1 MNTKSKN
8 DVVSVSSE
16 TLLGRMLFVYALN
29 GVIKCL
35 SAEEIRQFESA
46 MLDIGWKHTATIDP
60 ARWIEAMANGRT
72 ELSDMLDG
80 VGGFDAT
87 STAGKLHAPNDASR
101 PALRELNP
109 PITGISENGKNIT
122 HYSGSVNRGVVL
134 SVSDNHGVTTE

>member
-46 MLDIGWKHTATIDP
+46 MLDIG
-60 ARWIEAMANGRT
+60 
-72 ELSDMLDG
+72 
-80 VGGFDAT
+80 
-87 STAGKLHAPNDASR
+87 
-101 PALRELNP
+101 
-109 PITGISENGKNIT
+109 
-122 HYSGSVNRGVVL
+122 
-134 SVSDNHGVTTE
+134 

>member
-8 DVVSVSSE
+8 NVVSVSSE
-16 TLLGRMLFVYALN
+16 VLLGRMLFVYALN

-72 ELSDMLDG
+72 ELSDMLD
-80 VGGFDAT
+80 
-87 STAGKLHAPNDASR
+87 
-101 PALRELNP
+101 ELQFCP
-109 PITGISENGKNIT
+109 P
-122 HYSGSVNRGVVL
+122 
-134 SVSDNHGVTTE
+134 DNQA